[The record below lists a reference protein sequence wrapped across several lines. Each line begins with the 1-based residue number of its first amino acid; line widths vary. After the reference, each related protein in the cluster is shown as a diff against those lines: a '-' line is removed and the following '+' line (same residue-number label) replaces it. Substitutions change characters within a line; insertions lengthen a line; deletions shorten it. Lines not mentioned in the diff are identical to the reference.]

1 MRMSAYL
8 GGATT
13 DKGTRQEIYRLHAQ
27 FCQAL
32 ADPNRLLLLVEL
44 RHDPRTVGELSGAIG
59 KSQSL
64 TSRHLGVLRQKGIV
78 VTERDGSFVRYS
90 LADRRIL
97 GAIDTLL
104 DVLATQLARQGAPLS
119 AARRIRPTG
128 ATRPSRPARAATMRR
143 TSGVVSKRS
152 KRTGATRGRT
162 RTAEEAKR

>member
-1 MRMSAYL
+1 MSAYL
-8 GGATT
+8 GGLIT

-44 RHDPRTVGELSGAIG
+44 RHDPRSVGELSLAIG

-104 DVLATQLARQGAPLS
+104 DVLATQLARQGAHSS

-128 ATRPSRPARAATMRR
+128 TTRPSRPGRATTTRR
-143 TSGVVSKRS
+143 TGGVSKRS
-152 KRTGATRGRT
+152 KRTGAARGRM